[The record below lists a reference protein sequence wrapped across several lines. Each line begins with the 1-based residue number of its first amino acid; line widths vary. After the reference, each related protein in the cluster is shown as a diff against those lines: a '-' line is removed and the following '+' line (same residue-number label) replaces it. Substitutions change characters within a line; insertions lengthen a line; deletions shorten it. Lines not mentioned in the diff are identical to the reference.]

1 VVALRKDGSE
11 TFCEVT
17 VVPLRDAEGRHIAT
31 IAVHRDIGER
41 RAMQAQLL
49 VASRLAS
56 VGTLAAGV
64 AHEINN
70 PLAFVNANV
79 LYLADEL
86 ERSRSALGPATDE
99 ILQLVAETRQGVE
112 RIGLIVRD
120 LKAFSRVD
128 SEDVTAVVDVRKV
141 LAFAEKMA
149 GKEMR
154 QRARVLRDIQPVP
167 MVKANESRLGQ
178 VFLNLLLNAA
188 QAIPDGAATE
198 HEIRIRTRTDGLG
211 RAVVEVSDT
220 GRGIPE
226 ELRARV
232 FDPFFTT
239 KPVGEGTGLGLSIC
253 LGIVRSLGGEI
264 LLESEVGKGSSF
276 RVALPAHQPERSTAT
291 FPAAGL
297 PAPAPVK
304 LLVVDDEPYICTA
317 IQRLLRREHRVTAL
331 TTVREALALL
341 EGGERFD
348 VILSDLMMPEQ
359 NGEDFYKE
367 LNRVA
372 PDQAR
377 RMIFMTGGAFTPRS
391 EEFLRSSPVPQV
403 AKPISLEMLQGAIR
417 QVVEDTSRS

>member
-1 VVALRKDGSE
+1 
-11 TFCEVT
+11 
-17 VVPLRDAEGRHIAT
+17 
-31 IAVHRDIGER
+31 
-41 RAMQAQLL
+41 
-49 VASRLAS
+49 
-56 VGTLAAGV
+56 
-64 AHEINN
+64 
-70 PLAFVNANV
+70 
-79 LYLADEL
+79 
-86 ERSRSALGPATDE
+86 
-99 ILQLVAETRQGVE
+99 
-112 RIGLIVRD
+112 
-120 LKAFSRVD
+120 
-128 SEDVTAVVDVRKV
+128 
-141 LAFAEKMA
+141 
-149 GKEMR
+149 
-154 QRARVLRDIQPVP
+154 

-188 QAIPDGAATE
+188 QAIPDGAAPE
-198 HEIRIRTRTDGLG
+198 NEIRIRTRTDGLG

-226 ELRARV
+226 DLRARV

-253 LGIVRSLGGEI
+253 LGIVRSIGGEI
-264 LLESEVGKGSSF
+264 LLESEVGEGSTF
-276 RVALPAHQPERSTAT
+276 RVALPPHQPDRATAI
-291 FPAAGL
+291 FPQADL
-297 PAPAPVK
+297 PPLQRVK

-341 EGGERFD
+341 ESGERFD

-372 PDQAR
+372 PDQAK

-417 QVVEDTSRS
+417 QVVEATARN

>member
-1 VVALRKDGSE
+1 V
-11 TFCEVT
+11 
-17 VVPLRDAEGRHIAT
+17 
-31 IAVHRDIGER
+31 GER

-86 ERSRSALGPATDE
+86 QRFRSALGPATDE
-99 ILQLVAETRQGVE
+99 ILQLVTETRQGVE

-128 SEDVTAVVDVRKV
+128 SEDVSSLVDVRKV

-154 QRARVLRDIQPVP
+154 QRARVVRDLQPVS

-188 QAIPDGAATE
+188 QAIPDGAAAD
-198 HEIRIRTRTDGLG
+198 HEIRIRTRIDALE
-211 RAVVEVSDT
+211 RVVVEVSDT

-226 ELRARV
+226 ELRARI

-264 LLESEVGKGSSF
+264 PLESEVGRGSTS
-276 RVALPAHQPERSTAT
+276 RVAPPPQKEEREVTLIR
-291 FPAAGL
+291 PLDQAAETRL
-297 PAPAPVK
+297 R
-304 LLVVDDEPYICTA
+304 LLVVDDEPYICSA
-317 IQRLLRREHRVTAL
+317 IQRLLRREHDVPAL
-331 TTVREALALL
+331 TTARQALGPL
-341 EGGERFD
+341 EHGDRPD
-348 VILSDLMMPEQ
+348 ATLS
-359 NGEDFYKE
+359 
-367 LNRVA
+367 
-372 PDQAR
+372 
-377 RMIFMTGGAFTPRS
+377 
-391 EEFLRSSPVPQV
+391 
-403 AKPISLEMLQGAIR
+403 
-417 QVVEDTSRS
+417 